1 MQPSCFV
8 MPHICLVCVKFGPG
22 SSFHCVLVSGQHV
35 QAKEAFQF
43 RSRHRIEDV
52 HQGERGRPRVS
63 YEIFDQVPG
72 QRCLQWGCQH
82 PRCLGEQRR
91 LHWKILG
98 LFPTIS
104 QAKLRF
110 LPDRREPKDLLS
122 QRHGGSSWD
131 ALRTAFLFLVF
142 SDN

>member
-1 MQPSCFV
+1 MQPTCFV

-22 SSFHCVLVSGQHV
+22 SSFHCVLVLVHHV

-72 QRCLQWGCQH
+72 QWCLRW
-82 PRCLGEQRR
+82 LVENFRR
-91 LHWKILG
+91 LG
-98 LFPTIS
+98 QF
-104 QAKLRF
+104 
-110 LPDRREPKDLLS
+110 
-122 QRHGGSSWD
+122 
-131 ALRTAFLFLVF
+131 
-142 SDN
+142 